1 MKMVKILKYQIKAM
15 YIFNKSTISNNTSSF
30 LTSIGNNVIL
40 NKIKKSNSVYFFM
53 ILFIL

>member
-1 MKMVKILKYQIKAM
+1 MKMAKILKYQIKAM

-40 NKIKKSNSVYFFM
+40 NKIKKYK
-53 ILFIL
+53 